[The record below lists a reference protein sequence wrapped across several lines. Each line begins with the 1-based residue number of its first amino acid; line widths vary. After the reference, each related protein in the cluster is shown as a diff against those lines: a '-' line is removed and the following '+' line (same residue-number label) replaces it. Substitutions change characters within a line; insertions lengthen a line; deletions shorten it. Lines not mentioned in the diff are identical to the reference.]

1 MSTFLLL
8 SASMGDGHDT
18 VAAALAERLRADG
31 HQAVRADV
39 LELLPGRLLG
49 AGLRGS
55 YQTCMRYAPWV
66 YGGVHAAFLRPSRG
80 PGSAPMAAAAGPG
93 LLALVEQASCDAVVS
108 VFHLAAQ
115 TAGRLRSSGR
125 LRVPS
130 AVVVTDFA
138 LHQQW
143 LHPGNDLH
151 LCLTPQIA
159 DEVAAATGRPAVATG
174 AILGTRVLA
183 ARKAPQQAGSAA
195 QAGVPVERPR
205 VLVSAGAWGVGSR
218 FADTARALTA
228 AGFAPAVLCGRNERL
243 RRRLSLLPGVE
254 ALGWQEDLPAVLA
267 SSSALVDNAAGQT
280 ALEALALGLP
290 VVGFR
295 PIPGHG
301 RQGVLAMAELGL
313 TRVAATPHELV
324 RELAD
329 LIHGPAR
336 PVDPALFDGD
346 PAAEL
351 ARLVGAPGRGA

>member
-1 MSTFLLL
+1 M
-8 SASMGDGHDT
+8 
-18 VAAALAERLRADG
+18 
-31 HQAVRADV
+31 
-39 LELLPGRLLG
+39 
-49 AGLRGS
+49 
-55 YQTCMRYAPWV
+55 
-66 YGGVHAAFLRPSRG
+66 
-80 PGSAPMAAAAGPG
+80 
-93 LLALVEQASCDAVVS
+93 
-108 VFHLAAQ
+108 
-115 TAGRLRSSGR
+115 
-125 LRVPS
+125 
-130 AVVVTDFA
+130 
-138 LHQQW
+138 
-143 LHPGNDLH
+143 
-151 LCLTPQIA
+151 
-159 DEVAAATGRPAVATG
+159 
-174 AILGTRVLA
+174 
-183 ARKAPQQAGSAA
+183 
-195 QAGVPVERPR
+195 
-205 VLVSAGAWGVGSR
+205 
-218 FADTARALTA
+218 
-228 AGFAPAVLCGRNERL
+228 LCGRNERL